1 MSEFVCLDNP
11 LRLQQVMYSKC
22 YEVLNCCNFSVVV
35 VGSIL
40 LPIGPTVQAVG
51 QYLIHA
57 KAYYFAL
64 HIFIIATISCQ
75 ASAIIPEEE
84 EQEVSPAEAR

>member
-11 LRLQQVMYSKC
+11 LRLHYVMFFKC

-51 QYLIHA
+51 QYLIYA
-57 KAYYFAL
+57 KVYCAL
-64 HIFIIATISCQ
+64 HKFIIATISCQ